1 MNKGE
6 LIYLKLS
13 DGDHVFL
20 NVNEIVAVLVFH
32 IAKDNSDDDSI
43 SAETFETELNFCMSD
58 KSHYEYVFDDNDP
71 EGIAVLRQL
80 KNFVSEEAFR

>member
-13 DGDHVFL
+13 DGGRVFF
-20 NVNEIVAVLVFH
+20 NINEVVAVLVSH
-32 IAKDNSDDDSI
+32 TTKDNSDDDSI
-43 SAETFETELNFCMSD
+43 STETFKTKLDFYMND
-58 KSHYEYVFDDNDP
+58 KSHYEYVFDDRYSN
-71 EGIAVLRQL
+71 GAAILRQL

>member
-1 MNKGE
+1 MNKGD

-13 DGDHVFL
+13 DGDRVFL

-32 IAKDNSDDDSI
+32 TAKDNSDDDSI
-43 SAETFETELNFCMSD
+43 SAETFETGLNFCMSN
-58 KSHYEYVFDDNDP
+58 KSHYVYTFDDNDP